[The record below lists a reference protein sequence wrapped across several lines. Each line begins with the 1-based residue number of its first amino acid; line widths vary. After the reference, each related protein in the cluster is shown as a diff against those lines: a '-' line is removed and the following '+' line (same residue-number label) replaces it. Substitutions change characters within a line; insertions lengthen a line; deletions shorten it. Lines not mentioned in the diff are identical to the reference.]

1 MERRVFL
8 GTLACGLLAA
18 PLGAEGQLSPVARI
32 GYLSSETA
40 SAQANRLEALRA
52 GLRDL
57 GYVEGQNMVVEV
69 RRADG
74 HYDRLPEL
82 ATELVR
88 LKVNLIVCEGIKAA
102 VAAEQATKIIPIV
115 VPATADLVG
124 SGLAAGLERPGGNV
138 TGSVAFGTELAVK
151 RLELLREAVPRAT
164 QVAFLLNPVN
174 VNSRSTLQALEAAAK
189 GLRVS
194 LRPFEARAFSDLDRV
209 FGAIT
214 RAKPDGVVV
223 QADTMFDGHLSAVAQ
238 LAARGRLPSAGR
250 REFAHAGGLIGYGAN
265 NLEYYRRAATIVDKI
280 LKGAKAGDLPI
291 ERATKFEL
299 VINVKAAQALGL
311 TIPPSVLARADQVIE

>member
-1 MERRVFL
+1 MDRRAFL
-8 GTLACGLLAA
+8 GTLAGGLLAA
-18 PLGAEGQLSPVARI
+18 PLVAEAQLSPVAHI

-40 SAQANRLEALRA
+40 STQANRLEAFRA

-194 LRPFEARAFSDLDRV
+194 LRPFEARAFTDLDGA

-214 RAKPDGVVV
+214 KANSDGVVV

-250 REFAHAGGLIGYGAN
+250 REFAHAGGLISYGAN